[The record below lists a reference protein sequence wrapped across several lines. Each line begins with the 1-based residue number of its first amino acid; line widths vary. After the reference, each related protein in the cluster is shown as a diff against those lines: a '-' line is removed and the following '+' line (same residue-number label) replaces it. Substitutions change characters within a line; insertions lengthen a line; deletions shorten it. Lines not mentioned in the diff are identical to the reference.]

1 MKAEITASR
10 YPSVCERIGMWAM
23 VADTHVC
30 GHVQE
35 NVWGAFRQFEVLLAE
50 PTRSLE
56 DVQKAVDEWYGRL
69 PFRPNFRAE
78 LDMSKAV
85 HTYVPFW
92 HFACNTAC
100 QYQVATRHET
110 RPTTHDTTHDTRHD
124 QRHDTHES

>member
-1 MKAEITASR
+1 M
-10 YPSVCERIGMWAM
+10 
-23 VADTHVC
+23 
-30 GHVQE
+30 
-35 NVWGAFRQFEVLLAE
+35 WGAFRQFEVLLAE

-78 LDMSKAV
+78 LDMNKAV

-100 QYQVATRHET
+100 QYQVRL
-110 RPTTHDTTHDTRHD
+110 TTQND
-124 QRHDTHES
+124 QRHNSTDALRARDNRAGHG

>member
-1 MKAEITASR
+1 M
-10 YPSVCERIGMWAM
+10 
-23 VADTHVC
+23 C
-30 GHVQE
+30 GDVQE

-56 DVQKAVDEWYGRL
+56 EVQKAVDEWYGRL

-78 LDMSKAV
+78 LDMSKAL

-100 QYQVATRHET
+100 QYQVRLATPAR
-110 RPTTHDTTHDTRHD
+110 HDTTRHDTTRHD
-124 QRHDTHES
+124 TTRMTVLMLSARDNRVEHG